1 MLLRFFCHKSIR
13 NRLVSMFLVLAL
25 CISGMCISVEK
36 QEKKASAFAVVDDLT
51 ALGIIATVVIGAV
64 TAGAAV
70 NEIVTTKENKGITDI
85 GGMTEYVK
93 KGFENSGIDK
103 YLDSA
108 SSLWDSACIK
118 MAEVMFNTKYL
129 LDMDFFAKA
138 FAVPQPVRRIR
149 DTAQI
154 INQVYLASRTI
165 TPNNNDD
172 DDDDDE
178 DALDE
183 ADKQEL
189 QRIHNSEDLSTQP
202 LYESVMNNPQNMLPK
217 YFPQYASNLDLFYII
232 VAAVKAMT
240 NQAISDDEKAL
251 DNTDFDYSIEAYKSI
266 PQKGNIHP
274 FFKYWCANDML
285 VGGYYSLGFAHSQL
299 VCSAYQYPM
308 MYEHK
313 WLPVL
318 VKYNLGYKF
327 GLICDYDYQFDPNL
341 FFSGYLDWG
350 TKGFINVNSSNYD
363 NFFIYRGR
371 SNTDLQG
378 VLQQA
383 DYGNSRYFGDAYENV
398 SNIIDAIDTRS
409 VLDPAK
415 FKVDCDKCF
424 IFPDEISY
432 ENWIS
437 EVRKGKSPKKEYI
450 KLKEDGWKYD
460 PDKVRE
466 SYNDKG
472 THAKEVVDDPKYG
485 GIILKPGL
493 GTDPHGKPKP
503 IMGTDL
509 DAIVGGL
516 INGVPLTGEVVSVD
530 NPIVNPEAEIDPVPE
545 PDIKPEPEPEPEP
558 TPNPTNKPSPSPSAS
573 PLPSP
578 TPQKKDEDGPTVPIV
593 PSGDDNG
600 INWYER
606 FPFCIPYD
614 VYYAISSLNQKV
626 KVPSWDIPVK
636 LDKVGVNETVH
647 IDFHWF
653 EDIRIFVQWFIRIG
667 VLLGLA
673 LITRSIIKG

>member
-25 CISGMCISVEK
+25 CISGMCVSVEK
-36 QEKKASAFAVVDDLT
+36 QEKNASAFAVVDDLT

-172 DDDDDE
+172 DDEDDE

-240 NQAISDDEKAL
+240 NQALENDEQAL
-251 DNTDFDYSIEAYKSI
+251 DGTKFDYSIEAYKSI
-266 PQKGNIHP
+266 PAIGNVGYHP
-274 FFKYWCANDML
+274 IFTYFNTADAAYGFNYFIGFKNQELNYTSGN
-285 VGGYYSLGFAHSQL
+285 
-299 VCSAYQYPM
+299 YPI

-313 WLPVL
+313 WFPVFA
-318 VKYNLGYKF
+318 KYDLGYKF
-327 GLICDYDYQFDPNL
+327 GFVSDFDFQFDTDFYYFGCEGVVYPN
-341 FFSGYLDWG
+341 GYSRNNPFCEYP
-350 TKGFINVNSSNYD
+350 KQNPSSKLTHP
-363 NFFIYRGR
+363 F
-371 SNTDLQG
+371 
-378 VLQQA
+378 QQA
-383 DYGNSRYFGDAYENV
+383 NYGNSGYFGNSYQNV
-398 SNIIDAIDTRS
+398 SNIIESFEHRS
-409 VLDPAK
+409 VLDPQK
-415 FKVDCDKCF
+415 CKISCDKCF

-578 TPQKKDEDGPTVPIV
+578 TPKKKDEDGPTVPIV